1 MATAQSVT
9 PKQKIWRTFTAV
21 DLVTIAALAGL
32 FRAMDYVT
40 GALAFLFPFSSFLM
54 IFSCLMFAVVAA
66 VIVRKHGVFTLFV
79 VAAQAIN
86 LFLQGEILVAV
97 IIMLSWG
104 ILSDLYVYTRLKAGA
119 DPFKNF
125 RDMFIAG
132 LLMSLTW
139 VISHYDINFPFV
151 YMLNLSFT
159 VYAILT
165 VVGFIIGCGGGAVG
179 FLLGDKVKG
188 LLG

>member
-1 MATAQSVT
+1 MATAQSAK
-9 PKQKIWRTFTAV
+9 PAQKLFRAFNAV

-54 IFSCLMFAVVAA
+54 IFSCLMFAVAAA
-66 VIVRKHGVFTLFV
+66 VIVRKPGVFTLFV

-86 LFLQGEILVAV
+86 LFLQGEILLAV

-104 ILSDLYVYTRLKAGA
+104 ILSDLYVYNRLKAGI
-119 DPFKNF
+119 DPFKTF
-125 RDMFIAG
+125 RPMFIAG

-151 YMLNLSFT
+151 YMVNLSFG

-165 VVGFIIGCGGGAVG
+165 VVGFIVGCAGGAVG
-179 FLLGDKVKG
+179 FFLGDKVKG